1 MYCTLCYNKLRVTV
15 YTVADVKNL
24 FYAEKAM
31 KKRILFTA
39 CLILAAALAVTVLP
53 VMPKTELTAS
63 NPTYALGIFD
73 VLSGGNNTGTTGADG
88 ETAASTNSL
97 GEIVSEI
104 GDKSNSGAGAIIGD
118 LIGGIAGD
126 SDIVEGFGNIVGGLF
141 EGLGGGGNSGATQQ
155 APVET
160 YQINTIAP
168 MVTMPEPT
176 TEAPST
182 TEEPATEP
190 STEVSS
196 EAVTYD
202 FASGNNPFLKPSD
215 AVASDAEG
223 DAVKWLQWVFVYTNY
238 GLNEADINGKL
249 DEKTV
254 SLIKKLQTE
263 RGLDPNGELTK
274 ETIDKAELLYF
285 ETKLGAGNTGQYIE
299 PSVSVEQPSETG
311 DDAAAAKSTKI
322 RNLIIIIA
330 AVWLVV
336 VAGVVAFF
344 VIKKKK
350 LAKEVAEL
358 DEQEKPLPEDKT
370 SDNKA
375 AETKQGE
382 IGGISD
388 LFAEAENDGKK
399 RRKDK
404 KK

>member
-1 MYCTLCYNKLRVTV
+1 
-15 YTVADVKNL
+15 
-24 FYAEKAM
+24 M
-31 KKRILFTA
+31 KKRILFAA
-39 CLILAAALAVTVLP
+39 CFIVAAALAVTVLP
-53 VMPKTELTAS
+53 LMPKSELTAS
-63 NPTYALGIFD
+63 NPTYALGIIDF
-73 VLSGGNNTGTTGADG
+73 LSGSSAATTGADG

-104 GDKSNSGAGAIIGD
+104 GDKSNNGAGAIIGD

-126 SDIVEGFGNIVGGLF
+126 GDIVEGLGNIVGGLV
-141 EGLGGGGNSGATQQ
+141 EGIGSLGGNSGATQQ
-155 APVET
+155 TPVET

-176 TEAPST
+176 TEAPAT

-190 STEVSS
+190 STEAST

-202 FASGNNPFLKPSD
+202 FASGNNPFAKPSD

-223 DAVKWLQWVFVYTNY
+223 DAVKWLQWIFAYTNY
-238 GLNEADINGKL
+238 GLDEADINGKL

-274 ETIDKAELLYF
+274 ETIEKAELLYF

-311 DDAAAAKSTKI
+311 DDAAAEKSTKI

-350 LAKEVAEL
+350 LAKEIAAL
-358 DEQEKPLPEDKT
+358 DEREPKFEDEKPDGEKKP
-370 SDNKA
+370 
-375 AETKQGE
+375 ETKPGE

-388 LFAEAENDGKK
+388 LFADAGNDGKK
-399 RRKDK
+399 RRKGK
-404 KK
+404 K

>member
-1 MYCTLCYNKLRVTV
+1 
-15 YTVADVKNL
+15 
-24 FYAEKAM
+24 M
-31 KKRILFTA
+31 KKRILFAA
-39 CLILAAALAVTVLP
+39 CLILTAALAVTVLP
-53 VMPKTELTAS
+53 IIPKTEITAS

-73 VLSGGNNTGTTGADG
+73 ALSGGTGTTGADG

-126 SDIVEGFGNIVGGLF
+126 GDIVEGLGNIVGGLV
-141 EGLGGGGNSGATQQ
+141 EGIGGLGGNSGATQQ

-168 MVTMPEPT
+168 MVTMAEPT
-176 TEAPST
+176 TEAPAT
-182 TEEPATEP
+182 TEEPTTEP
-190 STEVSS
+190 STEASA

-202 FASGNNPFLKPSD
+202 FASGNNPFIKPSD

-223 DAVKWLQWVFVYTNY
+223 DAVKWLQWIFAYTNY
-238 GLNEADINGKL
+238 GLDEADINGKL

-299 PSVSVEQPSETG
+299 PSVSVEQPSETSA
-311 DDAAAAKSTKI
+311 DEAAAAKSSKI
-322 RNLIIIIA
+322 RTLIIIIA

-350 LAKEVAEL
+350 LAKDVAEL
-358 DEQEKPLPEDKT
+358 DAQEAKSADEKP

-375 AETKQGE
+375 SDNKPGE